1 MQERQRTWY
10 HNTYHW
16 HLIISHICGCL
27 KLMGARIGKWIKSA
41 APTTYNWFECWDPH
55 QIWVEFFML
64 VQIPTQG
71 FFDLFP
77 SIVTILT
84 YKSIII
90 WPEQPSWENKKK
102 KTLCTRA
109 KWDGE
114 NWAWK
119 STMPKCSCELKIEGK
134 KKERAVIT
142 WWMHVVRSGRT
153 GKYWTIDMT
162 SN

>member
-1 MQERQRTWY
+1 MSQHLSLTSYNITHSWLFKINGSTNWEVDKECCT
-10 HNTYHW
+10 HNIQLVWMLEPTSNLGW
-16 HLIISHICGCL
+16 VFSCWFKFLL
-27 KLMGARIGKWIKSA
+27 KG
-41 APTTYNWFECWDPH
+41 
-55 QIWVEFFML
+55 
-64 VQIPTQG
+64 
-71 FFDLFP
+71 DLFP

-102 KTLCTRA
+102 TLCTRA

-119 STMPKCSCELKIEGK
+119 STMPKPSCKLKIEGK

-142 WWMHVVRSGRT
+142 WWMLIVKLGRT
-153 GKYWTIDMT
+153 GKYWTLDMT